1 MRRARVGRSGR
12 WLLAAGLACAC
23 ETDDG
28 EDQDEDLLAGV
39 EITLLEA
46 MELAAQMEPD
56 GVTVDA
62 ELTDEYGD
70 GPVFDIDRTVGE
82 ETREVLIDARTG
94 EWLRTR
100 IDPDDQIDSLEQADA
115 LASSEQMLTLADA
128 VELGAQPDAV
138 HDGVPVAV
146 EVDPEEWVLL
156 VVFVV
161 EDTIRVVTLD
171 LDDGSVLEVAEDPSE
186 FG

>member
-1 MRRARVGRSGR
+1 
-12 WLLAAGLACAC
+12 LAC
-23 ETDDG
+23 ESPEG
-28 EDQDEDLLAGV
+28 EDEDEDLLAGV
-39 EITLLEA
+39 EITLQEA

-70 GPVFDIDRTVGE
+70 GPVFDVDRTVGE

-100 IDPDDQIDSLEQADA
+100 IDPDDQQDSLDQADA
-115 LASSEQMLTLADA
+115 LAESEQGITLADA
-128 VELGAQPDAV
+128 VELADQEHAV
-138 HDGVPVAV
+138 SDGVPVAV

-161 EDTIRVVTLD
+161 DDTIRVVTLD
-171 LDDGSVLEVAEDPSE
+171 LDDGTVLEVAEDPSE